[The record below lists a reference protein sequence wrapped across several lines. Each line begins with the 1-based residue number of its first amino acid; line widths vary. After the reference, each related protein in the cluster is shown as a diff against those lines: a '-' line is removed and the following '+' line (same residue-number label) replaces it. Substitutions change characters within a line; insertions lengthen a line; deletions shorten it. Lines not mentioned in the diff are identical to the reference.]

1 MFLYLIWRKVQLS
14 NSSILDKTASLNE
27 LLAQYYIG
35 HDSPI
40 SLLTVGEK
48 GNIMHISDG
57 FKQRPVGPLRA
68 HHIYEDSILS
78 PSGEC
83 HRSSKKT

>member
-1 MFLYLIWRKVQLS
+1 MLYV
-14 NSSILDKTASLNE
+14 SLNE
-27 LLAQYYIG
+27 LVARSYIG

-40 SLLTVGEK
+40 SLLTVGET
-48 GNIMHISDG
+48 GNIMHISDE

-83 HRSSKKT
+83 HRSSQRR